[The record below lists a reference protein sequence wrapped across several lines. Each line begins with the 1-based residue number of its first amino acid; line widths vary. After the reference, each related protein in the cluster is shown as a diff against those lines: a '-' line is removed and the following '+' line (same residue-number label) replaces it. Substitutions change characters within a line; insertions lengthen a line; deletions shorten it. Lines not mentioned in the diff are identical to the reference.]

1 MFGLQVIFTVYYDGK
16 GFLVNNH
23 VNFIQHFFQV
33 LVPLPNFYMS
43 IYRSLGVTKKIFRPQ
58 GAVGHISA
66 EADFFQV
73 FTF

>member
-1 MFGLQVIFTVYYDGK
+1 MYSNIRFNTGSVHL
-16 GFLVNNH
+16 LVNNQA
-23 VNFIQHFFQV
+23 NFIQHFFQV

-43 IYRSLGVTKKIFRPQ
+43 IYRSLGVTKKNFGPQ
-58 GAVGHISA
+58 RAVGHISA

>member
-1 MFGLQVIFTVYYDGK
+1 MTHSAIEEVRI
-16 GFLVNNH
+16 VNNH